1 MNAQRI
7 LVIDDERSMRDMLE
21 LFLIGEGYKVTLAND
36 GRGGIDCL
44 KINTF
49 DLVLTDLKMPNA
61 GGLDVLEFVKTTNP
75 STQVILLTAF
85 GTHLT
90 ALGAMAEGA
99 FDFIEKPFKMDE
111 LKFQIERALRVS
123 ELASNQIHPKGDEIG
138 FLPIPMV
145 GRSPAI
151 NRVFDV
157 IRKVAQAPTSVL
169 ITGESGTGKELAA
182 RAIHEFSNR
191 AKGPFVVINCGAIPE
206 NLMESELF
214 GYSAGAFTGAVGA
227 KLGLIPSAQ
236 GGTLMLDEIG
246 ELPQHMQVKILR
258 TIQERKVLAVGSV
271 EEIHVDVRFITAT
284 NQNLEKMVR
293 RGTFR
298 EDLYYRLNVVEVQMP
313 PLRDRRE
320 DIPLLA
326 GYFLRRFS
334 QQTGK
339 TIRAMEKETLDA
351 LLQFPFPGNVRELE
365 NIIERAVAFET
376 RDVLSI
382 DHLPP
387 HVLRGHGLG
396 HGPLPAEI
404 SLPPE
409 GMDLEE
415 TLASI
420 ERNLMSD
427 ALRRT
432 SGNQTDAAELLGISF
447 RSIRYKI
454 QKYGIDLGDI

>member
-21 LFLIGEGYKVTLAND
+21 LFLKGEGYEVTLADD
-36 GRGGIDCL
+36 GRIGIDCL
-44 KINTF
+44 KINSF

-61 GGLDVLEFVKTTNP
+61 GGLDVLEFVKSTSP

-123 ELASNQIHPKGDEIG
+123 ELANKQIHRKGDDIG

-191 AKGPFVVINCGAIPE
+191 SKGPFVVINCGAIPE

-214 GYSAGAFTGAVGA
+214 GYSSGAFTGAVGT

-258 TIQERKVLAVGSV
+258 TIQERKVLAIGSV

-284 NQNLEKMVR
+284 NQNLVNMVQ

-351 LLQFPFPGNVRELE
+351 LLQYPFPGNVRELE

-404 SLPPE
+404 PLPPE

-420 ERNLMSD
+420 ERSLIFD